1 MRVVHVLAFVAAL
14 IVCTRTSPA
23 FSPQSDPSYYAIATA
38 RGAYGRVVHLYGD
51 SLMRGWALRRFPD
64 EFSAQQRRAEANWRY
79 RSPAAMLNSTA
90 WQAGAIAAF
99 AGNTGQPS
107 EAYADVL
114 RRRVRAGV
122 IRSGDVVVLEDS
134 GRHEGNPAGYAAHW
148 IAIRRA
154 LADADVT
161 IIMITV
167 PDRITRETIGGAP
180 ADFFRYDAPFN
191 GVTHNSATASAAQT
205 PIEGS
210 SRTILIELNETLE
223 VPGRLH
229 RDGIHPNIYGQCIM
243 TAAIATATELPAP
256 NCPQA
261 PPSRH

>member
-14 IVCTRTSPA
+14 IICTRASPA
-23 FSPQSDPSYYAIATA
+23 FSPQTDPSYDTISTA

-64 EFSAQQRRAEANWRY
+64 EFSSEQRRVEPNWRH

-99 AGNTGQPS
+99 AGNTGQPR
-107 EAYADVL
+107 EAYASVL
-114 RRRVRAGV
+114 RRRARSGV
-122 IRSGDVVVLEDS
+122 IRAGDIVVLEDS
-134 GRHEGNPAGYAAHW
+134 GRHEGNPAAYAAHW
-148 IAIRRA
+148 IAMRRA

-167 PDRITRETIGGAP
+167 PDTITRETIGGAP
-180 ADFFRYDAPFN
+180 AHFFRYDAPFN
-191 GVTHNSATASAAQT
+191 GITHNSATASAARTQ
-205 PIEGS
+205 IEGS

-229 RDGIHPNIYGQCIM
+229 SDGIHPNIYGQCIM
-243 TAAIATATELPAP
+243 TAAIARASGLPEP

-261 PPSRH
+261 PPPRI